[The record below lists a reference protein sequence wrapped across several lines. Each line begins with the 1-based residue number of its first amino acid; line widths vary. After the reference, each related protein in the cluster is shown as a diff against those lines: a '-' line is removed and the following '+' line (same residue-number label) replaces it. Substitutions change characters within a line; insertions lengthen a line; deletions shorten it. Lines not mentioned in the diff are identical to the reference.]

1 MDGIMSEQGAYAD
14 DAARWQAVVA
24 RDRAAE
30 GSFLYA
36 VTTTGVF
43 CRPTCPSRRPRR
55 ENTRFFA
62 TVSDADAAGFRP
74 CRRCRPTGSSIE
86 ADHVAAIRRACALI
100 EASETPP
107 RLDDLA
113 AAARLSPYHFHRLF
127 KAVTGVTPRGY
138 AAARRVRRVQ
148 DELASGTKVAEAL
161 YGAGYGS
168 SSRLYEAASATL
180 GMTPAAYRKGGTG
193 IELAWGIVATPL
205 GLLLVAASAR
215 GIAMIELGDDEA
227 ELVRRLEARF
237 ANAVR
242 RRDDMALRP
251 AIAALQGF
259 IARPTQGL
267 DLPLDIRGTAF
278 QRLVWEQLRRI
289 PVGETASYGEIADR
303 LGRPGAARAVA
314 RACAAN
320 ELALA
325 IPCHRVIGGDGT
337 LAGYRWGLARK
348 RQLLLRE
355 GAPAAGVED
364 KE

>member
-1 MDGIMSEQGAYAD
+1 MDGIMIEQGAYAD
-14 DAARWQAVVA
+14 DAARWQAVVE

-36 VTTTGVF
+36 VITTGVF

-55 ENTRFFA
+55 ENARFFA
-62 TVSDADAAGFRP
+62 TASDAGAAGFRP

-86 ADHVAAIRRACALI
+86 ADHAAAIRRACALI
-100 EASETPP
+100 EAAETPP
-107 RLDDLA
+107 VLNDLA
-113 AAARLSPYHFHRLF
+113 AAAGLSPYHFHRLF
-127 KAVTGVTPRGY
+127 KAVTGITPRAY

-180 GMTPAAYRKGGTG
+180 GMTPAAYRKGGAG
-193 IELAWGIVATPL
+193 AELTWGVAETPL

-227 ELVRRLEARF
+227 ELVRRLDARF
-237 ANAVR
+237 ANSVR
-242 RRDDMALRP
+242 HRDDAALRP
-251 AIAALQGF
+251 AIAALQSF
-259 IARPTQGL
+259 IARPIEGL
-267 DLPLDIRGTAF
+267 ELPLDIRGTAF
-278 QRLVWEQLRRI
+278 QRLVWEQLQRI
-289 PVGETASYGEIADR
+289 PAGETASYGEVAQR

-325 IPCHRVIGGDGT
+325 IPCHRVIGGDGA
-337 LAGYRWGLARK
+337 LAGYRWGIARK
-348 RQLLLRE
+348 RQLLAGE
-355 GAPAAGVED
+355 AALAGGED

>member
-1 MDGIMSEQGAYAD
+1 MDGIMIDQGAYAD
-14 DAARWQAVVA
+14 DAARWQAVAA

-30 GSFLYA
+30 GEFLYA

-55 ENTRFFA
+55 ENVRFFA
-62 TVSDADAAGFRP
+62 TASAASAAGFRP
-74 CRRCRPTGSSIE
+74 CQRCRPTGSSIA
-86 ADHVAAIRRACALI
+86 ADHGAAIRRACALI
-100 EASETPP
+100 EASATPP
-107 RLDDLA
+107 LLADLA

-127 KAVTGVTPRGY
+127 KAVTGVTPRAY

-148 DELASGTKVAEAL
+148 DELAAGTPVAEAL

-180 GMTPAAYRKGGTG
+180 GMTPAAYRKGGAGT
-193 IELAWGIVATPL
+193 ELAWGVAETPL
-205 GLLLVAASAR
+205 GLLLVAASVC

-227 ELVRRLEARF
+227 ELVRRLDARF

-242 RRDDMALRP
+242 RRDDAALRP
-251 AIAALQGF
+251 ALAALRGF
-259 IARPTQGL
+259 IARPAQGL
-267 DLPLDIRGTAF
+267 QLPLDIRGTAF
-278 QRLVWEQLRRI
+278 QRLVWEQLQLI
-289 PVGETASYGEIADR
+289 PMGETASYGEIARR

-325 IPCHRVIGGDGT
+325 IPCHRVIGGDGA
-337 LAGYRWGLARK
+337 LAGYRWGVARK
-348 RQLLLRE
+348 RQLLARE
-355 GAPAAGVED
+355 GAAAAGGEH
-364 KE
+364 EE